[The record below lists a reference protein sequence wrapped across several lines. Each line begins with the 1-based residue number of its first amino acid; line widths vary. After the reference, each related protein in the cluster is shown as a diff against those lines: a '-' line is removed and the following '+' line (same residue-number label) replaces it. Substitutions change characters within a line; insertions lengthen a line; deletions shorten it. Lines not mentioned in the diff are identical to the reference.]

1 MAYRFDAVHRFCC
14 LFGKLKCLPR
24 GRLLRNWCCPGV
36 AVQSFC
42 ETATVSFGSVVICS
56 CCFCMCATCARARIC
71 VCVCGVWE
79 AKCWFNHS
87 KPCQANVNVL
97 LLQPCNHTHASTNC
111 LQSFEFHP
119 VNSPNSW
126 KWGRVGRVVSV
137 ALLPLL
143 IRCWGVNSPFPS
155 PTYRA
160 ARSLTC
166 ADTYT
171 CSNTWIDFY
180 LSPSAT
186 GLKGSVGEAGF
197 CWGLHDFFQPE
208 HAHSVHSL
216 HSCCTLLASESGQG
230 LKAVLPVSTSCK
242 KNLGNPSS

>member
-1 MAYRFDAVHRFCC
+1 M
-14 LFGKLKCLPR
+14 
-24 GRLLRNWCCPGV
+24 
-36 AVQSFC
+36 
-42 ETATVSFGSVVICS
+42 
-56 CCFCMCATCARARIC
+56 
-71 VCVCGVWE
+71 CVCGVWE

-111 LQSFEFHP
+111 PQSFEFHP
-119 VNSPNSW
+119 ANSPNSW

-171 CSNTWIDFY
+171 CSNTWRDFY

-230 LKAVLPVSTSCK
+230 LKAVLPVSTK
-242 KNLGNPSS
+242 LQNPRKSIMCISVLYGTDQSLAIRLPYRRLLILTPSFWTKRILHKGP